1 MTSTFSL
8 LTSAQQPPP
17 VIVKIIEPPKDP
29 TDGLADVL
37 LGSLGVAG
45 VLTLLAVLFGVVL
58 AGVLFW
64 MRSSRPFDH

>member
-1 MTSTFSL
+1 MTFSL
-8 LTSAQQPPP
+8 LTSVQQPPP
-17 VIVKIIEPPKDP
+17 IIVKIIDPPKDP

-45 VLTLLAVLFGVVL
+45 VLTLFAVLFGVVL

-64 MRSSRPFDH
+64 VRSSRPFDH

>member
-1 MTSTFSL
+1 MTSTLSL
-8 LTSAQQPPP
+8 LIAAQQPP

-45 VLTLLAVLFGVVL
+45 VLTLFAVLFGVIL

>member
-1 MTSTFSL
+1 M
-8 LTSAQQPPP
+8 
-17 VIVKIIEPPKDP
+17 VKIIEPAKDP

-45 VLTLLAVLFGVVL
+45 ALTLFAVLFGVVL

>member
-8 LTSAQQPPP
+8 FTSAQQQP

-45 VLTLLAVLFGVVL
+45 ALTLFAVLFGVVL